1 MSTKYKLQRGMWVYS
16 PNHRESF
23 YINAMN
29 EDLVAGDDNNG
40 RQILC
45 ERRYA
50 ERRHPPIQKPQH
62 EPEPLIN
69 HDWIRNPP
77 PTTGVTYVNST
88 PYTTVYNVS
97 TASS

>member
-16 PNHRESF
+16 PNHGESF

-29 EDLVAGDDNNG
+29 KDLVAGDDNNG

-50 ERRHPPIQKPQH
+50 ERRHPPIQKPKPIQH
-62 EPEPLIN
+62 RKP
-69 HDWIRNPP
+69 
-77 PTTGVTYVNST
+77 
-88 PYTTVYNVS
+88 
-97 TASS
+97 